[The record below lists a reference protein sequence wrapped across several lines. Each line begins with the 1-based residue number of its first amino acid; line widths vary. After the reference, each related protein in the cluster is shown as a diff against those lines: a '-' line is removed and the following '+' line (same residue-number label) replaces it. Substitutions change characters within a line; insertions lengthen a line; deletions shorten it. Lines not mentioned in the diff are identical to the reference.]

1 MEHEFK
7 GTTGLWKAIENEDC
21 FEVCAF
27 EGGMKYIIAE
37 GIEQG
42 FDGGMYDAHLIAAAP
57 DLLEVVETFLSNYE
71 GLKKVNNPED
81 SYALEVWGKLAT
93 AARAAISKA
102 LNQEV

>member
-1 MEHEFK
+1 MKHEFK

-21 FEVCAF
+21 FEVCTF
-27 EGGMKYIIAE
+27 EGGIKYIIAE

-42 FDGGMYDAHLIAAAP
+42 FDGGLYDAHLIAAAP
-57 DLLEVVETFLSNYE
+57 DLLE
-71 GLKKVNNPED
+71 
-81 SYALEVWGKLAT
+81 ALQKFVHRAEIIGGFSKELP